1 MKHKVGTLI
10 VANARMIMDTHLS
23 NKNEGLEFVSLT
35 EITPTQLLGHYSRS
49 RVVVEMAKGFSILVS
64 ADQFSNKDLRWVG
77 AQIGEA

>member
-1 MKHKVGTLI
+1 
-10 VANARMIMDTHLS
+10 MDTHLS

>member
-1 MKHKVGTLI
+1 
-10 VANARMIMDTHLS
+10 MILDTHLS
-23 NKNEGLEFVSLT
+23 NKVEGLEFVSLT

-64 ADQFSNKDLRWVG
+64 ADQFSNKDLRWVV

>member
-1 MKHKVGTLI
+1 
-10 VANARMIMDTHLS
+10 MDTHLS
-23 NKNEGLEFVSLT
+23 NKVEGLEFVSLT

-64 ADQFSNKDLRWVG
+64 ADQFSNKDLRWVV

>member
-1 MKHKVGTLI
+1 
-10 VANARMIMDTHLS
+10 MDTHLS
-23 NKNEGLEFVSLT
+23 NKNKGLEFVSLT